1 MSAFYYC
8 YGLTSITSL
17 AETPPTL
24 GTDAFYKVSNNIPVY
39 VPCSSVSAYQSA
51 EGWKDFTNIQCMPE
65 DESAVDNV
73 HSQSTNVQKL
83 IRDGHLLIIRDG
95 KTYNAQGVRLEH

>member
-1 MSAFYYC
+1 MNSYYLPC
-8 YGLTSITSL
+8 Y
-17 AETPPTL
+17 TL
-24 GTDAFYKVSNNIPVY
+24 GTDAFYNVSTQTPVY

-51 EGWKDFTNIQCMPE
+51 EGWEDFTNIQCMPE

-83 IRDGHLLIIRDG
+83 IRDSQLLIIRDG
-95 KTYNAQGVRLEH
+95 KTYNAQGVEL

>member
-1 MSAFYYC
+1 V
-8 YGLTSITSL
+8 TSL

-24 GTDAFYKVSNNIPVY
+24 GTNAFFKVSTQIPVY
-39 VPCSSVSAYQSA
+39 VPCESLANYQSA
-51 EGWKDFTNIQCMPE
+51 EGWSYFTNIQCMPE

-83 IRDGHLLIIRDG
+83 IRNGHLLIIRDG
-95 KTYNAQGVRLEH
+95 KTYNAQGVRLEI